1 MPLEKNTLTLN
12 EEKNLAKGYDQMQ
25 IIEEESTNIQRL
37 ADYYNND
44 EMEITPSIISACE
57 NLAEAFNCKKCNG
70 FGYLEYEDSDDF
82 RRHLVFEICDCVE
95 EKIAP
100 SLEEYG
106 R

>member
-1 MPLEKNTLTLN
+1 MSLGKNTLTLK
-12 EEKNLAKGYDQMQ
+12 EEKNLAREYDRMQ
-25 IIEEESTNIQRL
+25 NIEEESANIQRL

-44 EMEITPSIISACE
+44 EMEMTPPIISACE
-57 NLAEAFNCKKCNG
+57 NLADAFNCSECNG

-82 RRHLVFEICDCVE
+82 RTYLVFEICKCVE

-100 SLEEYG
+100 NLDKYG